1 MKKLS
6 IITLTYNHQ
15 DFIIKTLKG
24 IFMQK
29 VNFPIE
35 LILCDDKS
43 SDNTHK
49 VITEYLKNIPQHIE
63 VKYTRHERNI
73 GSTPNF
79 YYALR
84 QVTGDYL
91 AFCECDDYW
100 TDSHKLQMQYDF
112 LEQNPEYALCFH
124 QAMNISPYTEI
135 DKTLFS
141 VIEDRDYT
149 PLEIY
154 QHWIVHTATVMIKSE
169 TLKTLAFQKTLND
182 PTLQYF
188 DTVLFLAASTLGK
201 IRGFSKT
208 MSAYRRH
215 DAGLSFGAVNFRRD
229 LKHNHLDTI
238 IGDFHQGKIKQH
250 SDWQIFIRSY
260 HDFFQTLKQGQF
272 AMAFQFLKWILKHY
286 KKLIV
291 YLLKKIKREV

>member
-6 IITLTYNHQ
+6 IIILSYNHQ
-15 DFIIKTLKG
+15 DFITKALEG
-24 IFMQK
+24 VFMQK

-43 SDNTHK
+43 PDNTDT
-49 VITEYLKNIPQHIE
+49 VIKDYLKNTPSHIE
-63 VKYTRHERNI
+63 VKYTRHEKNM

-84 QVTGDYL
+84 QVTGDYI
-91 AFCECDDYW
+91 AFCEGDDYW
-100 TDSHKLQMQYDF
+100 TDDQKLQSQFDF

-124 QAMNISPYTEI
+124 QAMNVSPYAEI
-135 DKTLFS
+135 DGTLFS
-141 VIEDRDYT
+141 IVEDRDYT

-154 QHWIVHTATVMIKSE
+154 QHWVVHTATVMMKAE
-169 TLKTLAFQKTLND
+169 TLKTEAFQKTLYD

-201 IRGFSKT
+201 LRGVSAT

-215 DAGLSFGAVNFRRD
+215 DAGLSFGAINFKRD
-229 LKHNHLDTI
+229 LKHNYLDEI
-238 IGDFHQGKIKQH
+238 IGKYHGGKIKQFAE
-250 SDWQIFIRSY
+250 WQIFTRSY
-260 HDFFQTLKQGQF
+260 QDFFSSFKKGEIST
-272 AMAFQFLKWILKHY
+272 AFQFLKWLLKHY
-286 KKLIV
+286 KKLII
-291 YLLKKIKREV
+291 YLLKKLK